1 MRRAAIRDLPFKHNT
16 RPGYVWIPLTAFDA
30 AVASSKTA
38 AEVQAR
44 IEKRFGALQLP
55 IILEIGAGAAFA
67 KR

>member
-1 MRRAAIRDLPFKHNT
+1 
-16 RPGYVWIPLTAFDA
+16 VWIPLTAFDA

-38 AEVQAR
+38 AEVQAK